1 VWRHLDGDRV
11 AKRHLTRHSWPRA
24 RPDAFDDDHR
34 AADGGESEMGTPGVA
49 EVDDDGE
56 KGDGDDESD
65 DESDDEGGS
74 RVEEASDASRRR
86 GHWDDGTTRRGD
98 ARETLRG

>member
-1 VWRHLDGDRV
+1 MWRHLDGDRV
-11 AKRHLTRHSWPRA
+11 AKRHSTRHSWPRA

-65 DESDDEGGS
+65 DESDDDLPPLIQNRNR
-74 RVEEASDASRRR
+74 RVVQTYDESSSEE
-86 GHWDDGTTRRGD
+86 DGD
-98 ARETLRG
+98 

>member
-1 VWRHLDGDRV
+1 MWRHLDGDRV

-56 KGDGDDESD
+56 KGD
-65 DESDDEGGS
+65 DEGGS
-74 RVEEASDASRRR
+74 RVEEASEASRRR